1 MTRTPPAGRT
11 FPSTTSRL
19 VKVGA
24 LALLSLLTLLVAGVP
39 ATLDAQVPTF
49 RDAVGYE
56 LGQGMVQHH
65 EMVRYLEA
73 LDEAS
78 DRVRLVNQG
87 RSIEGR
93 DLWLVVVSDP
103 ANLARLDEIRGVALR
118 LNDPRETTRSEAEAL
133 VADQPVI
140 SWIGGTLHGFELSGT
155 EAVLMAL
162 ERLTT
167 ADDPETRRVLQESVI
182 LLDPILNPDGRDHF
196 VLHNLRTIGR
206 TPASDRRDWS
216 NDFTPWEARRYRT
229 NHYYHD
235 PNRDWFA
242 HVFPETRARVAT
254 VAEWRPQIL
263 VDIHEM
269 GADVEFYF
277 DPPTDP
283 INPFFPEFGT
293 WGFELFGAAY
303 RQAFDGAGYEY
314 MTGERF
320 TFFFPGFL
328 TAFGSYQGGIGML
341 FEQGSTRG
349 LAMTRADGS
358 VRTFRDAVDQQYLAT
373 WTALVTA
380 ADNRREILS
389 RYDQGHRDAV
399 ADGESGIRRY
409 IFTAGDADPH
419 HLRELVDLL
428 LRNGIEVSRLTEE
441 VRIGGLR
448 DRTGASA
455 SERAFPAGS
464 YVVEAAQP
472 RNRMIRVLLEPESPV
487 PQPFL
492 ELARER
498 IDRGENPRFYDVT
511 SFSLPL
517 FFNLPAFSSTS
528 TASLPVAPVEEAAPA
543 PPAPQGQAAYAYL
556 LDGMNSRAL
565 SVAAHLRGRGYRL
578 AFLAVPTRI
587 RGAQVASGSIVVWV
601 GANEASVHGSVREL
615 ATRFGVDV
623 RVLDSGAGDPGHPS
637 LGTGDGFP
645 VVEPRIAVV
654 AEGPVDAY
662 SFGYAWATLDW
673 QYEIPNTVLRAE
685 NLGRTDLSDFN
696 VLVLPEA
703 SSGAL
708 ARLLEQEGLDHLRH
722 WVRHGG
728 TLIALG
734 SSVDF
739 AREHLGLVSLRS
751 WYDTDDGA
759 DAVPYEAVGAF
770 FRGELNR
777 AYWLSAGLPEGELP
791 VQVRSS
797 RLYLPPTGAPS
808 AGRRVVGTFADGN
821 VNISGHA
828 WPETLERA
836 SGTVFAYEERI
847 GAGRVIAFSED
858 VNFRGYLRG
867 PQRLFLNAAV
877 LGPSAP

>member
-303 RQAFDGAGYEY
+303 RQVFDGAGYEY
-314 MTGERF
+314 MTGER
-320 TFFFPGFL
+320 
-328 TAFGSYQGGIGML
+328 
-341 FEQGSTRG
+341 
-349 LAMTRADGS
+349 
-358 VRTFRDAVDQQYLAT
+358 
-373 WTALVTA
+373 
-380 ADNRREILS
+380 
-389 RYDQGHRDAV
+389 
-399 ADGESGIRRY
+399 
-409 IFTAGDADPH
+409 
-419 HLRELVDLL
+419 
-428 LRNGIEVSRLTEE
+428 
-441 VRIGGLR
+441 
-448 DRTGASA
+448 
-455 SERAFPAGS
+455 
-464 YVVEAAQP
+464 
-472 RNRMIRVLLEPESPV
+472 
-487 PQPFL
+487 
-492 ELARER
+492 
-498 IDRGENPRFYDVT
+498 
-511 SFSLPL
+511 
-517 FFNLPAFSSTS
+517 
-528 TASLPVAPVEEAAPA
+528 
-543 PPAPQGQAAYAYL
+543 
-556 LDGMNSRAL
+556 
-565 SVAAHLRGRGYRL
+565 
-578 AFLAVPTRI
+578 
-587 RGAQVASGSIVVWV
+587 
-601 GANEASVHGSVREL
+601 
-615 ATRFGVDV
+615 
-623 RVLDSGAGDPGHPS
+623 
-637 LGTGDGFP
+637 
-645 VVEPRIAVV
+645 
-654 AEGPVDAY
+654 
-662 SFGYAWATLDW
+662 
-673 QYEIPNTVLRAE
+673 
-685 NLGRTDLSDFN
+685 
-696 VLVLPEA
+696 
-703 SSGAL
+703 
-708 ARLLEQEGLDHLRH
+708 
-722 WVRHGG
+722 
-728 TLIALG
+728 
-734 SSVDF
+734 
-739 AREHLGLVSLRS
+739 
-751 WYDTDDGA
+751 
-759 DAVPYEAVGAF
+759 
-770 FRGELNR
+770 
-777 AYWLSAGLPEGELP
+777 
-791 VQVRSS
+791 
-797 RLYLPPTGAPS
+797 
-808 AGRRVVGTFADGN
+808 
-821 VNISGHA
+821 
-828 WPETLERA
+828 
-836 SGTVFAYEERI
+836 
-847 GAGRVIAFSED
+847 
-858 VNFRGYLRG
+858 
-867 PQRLFLNAAV
+867 
-877 LGPSAP
+877 